1 MLLCVET
8 SVSALNPSNESFSPF
23 PVHYT
28 YVSQLRSCS
37 SSIKSHDKAV
47 KTNLTFN
54 ISLIELW
61 FTERNG
67 GKLTPPPR
75 AVAQCQGQW
84 RVVRATRKNPLPRQG
99 KGVIFVILKWTAAIC
114 SPLVKF
120 VLVGSLTWLWK
131 TFRSPFCVGK
141 TITSPSLT
149 FRFLLLHVKYSVN
162 LDGKWFFS

>member
-1 MLLCVET
+1 MIDAITTRNTIKAVIPYLV
-8 SVSALNPSNESFSPF
+8 ALNHPTEVFLCFCVLRLQCQHSILAMNHSPF

-67 GKLTPPPR
+67 GKLTPH
-75 AVAQCQGQW
+75 GQLLN
-84 RVVRATRKNPLPRQG
+84 VKVNGKLSELQG
-99 KGVIFVILKWTAAIC
+99 KIHYRGRGKVLYLSFSNEQQLFVPHWSSLHSPGVW
-114 SPLVKF
+114 PDY
-120 VLVGSLTWLWK
+120 
-131 TFRSPFCVGK
+131 GK
-141 TITSPSLT
+141 HSGLPS
-149 FRFLLLHVKYSVN
+149 V
-162 LDGKWFFS
+162 

>member
-67 GKLTPPPR
+67 GKLTPPPGSCSMSR
-75 AVAQCQGQW
+75 SMASCQSYKEKSITAAGERCYICHSQMNSSYLFPIGQVCT
-84 RVVRATRKNPLPRQG
+84 RREFDLTMENIQVSLLCRKNY
-99 KGVIFVILKWTAAIC
+99 
-114 SPLVKF
+114 
-120 VLVGSLTWLWK
+120 
-131 TFRSPFCVGK
+131 
-141 TITSPSLT
+141 
-149 FRFLLLHVKYSVN
+149 H
-162 LDGKWFFS
+162 

>member
-1 MLLCVET
+1 MIDAITTRNTIKAVIPYLVALNHPTEVFLCFCVLRLCVF
-8 SVSALNPSNESFSPF
+8 NPSNESFSPF

-67 GKLTPPPR
+67 GKLTPH
-75 AVAQCQGQW
+75 GQLLN
-84 RVVRATRKNPLPRQG
+84 VKVNGELSELQG
-99 KGVIFVILKWTAAIC
+99 KIHYRGRGKVLYLSFSNEQQLFVPHWSSLHSSGVW
-114 SPLVKF
+114 PDY
-120 VLVGSLTWLWK
+120 
-131 TFRSPFCVGK
+131 GK
-141 TITSPSLT
+141 HSGLPS
-149 FRFLLLHVKYSVN
+149 V
-162 LDGKWFFS
+162 